1 MSFDGKTLRYQYYF
15 YGYDKLTDD
24 DRKWGSATDTLIKGT
39 TTING
44 LKIGSTQV
52 FTMTVTDAAIGFDF
66 HGTALWKTGYTNV
79 KNKNVVAQFNGA
91 FFEDVKNTM
100 QPIIGVTIKTNIK
113 EIDASDVRF
122 HENDLAVDFR
132 GATTFEDSSLILNVI
147 FAATKN
153 GAIVFQGKK
162 DSVFVQGQ
170 DAADKLFG
178 GTANDVLEGG
188 KGNDILMGNAGH
200 DTLYGGAG
208 ADDLYG
214 GAGQDVFV
222 FKAASD
228 LGTTA
233 NNSDTIFDFNSKDDR
248 INLSAIDANS
258 KLAGNQAFAF
268 IATKSFSGTAGEL
281 RYEKKSSDTNI
292 YGDVNG
298 DKKADFV
305 VHLDTALTLAK
316 DVFIL

>member
-15 YGYDKLTDD
+15 YGYDKLTDE
-24 DRKWGSATDTLIKGT
+24 DRKWGTATDTVIKGT

-44 LKIGSTQV
+44 LKVGSTQL
-52 FTMTVTDAAIGFDF
+52 FTMTVTDSAIGFDF
-66 HGTALWKTGYTNV
+66 HGMAIWKTGYTNA

-113 EIDASDVRF
+113 EINANDVRF
-122 HENDLAVDFR
+122 HENDLSVDFR
-132 GATTFEDSSLILNVI
+132 GATTLDDSSLILNVI

-153 GAIVFQGKK
+153 GSIVFQGKK

-178 GTANDVLEGG
+178 SSANDVLEGG
-188 KGNDILMGNAGH
+188 KGNDILMGNGGQ

-208 ADDLYG
+208 SDDLYG

-222 FKAASD
+222 FKSTSD
-228 LGTTA
+228 LGIKTT
-233 NNSDTIFDFNSKDDR
+233 NTDTIFDFNSKDDK
-248 INLSAIDANS
+248 IDLSAIDANT
-258 KLAGNQAFAF
+258 KLAGDQAFSF

-281 RYEKKSSDTNI
+281 RYEKKSSATYI

-298 DKKADFV
+298 DKKVDFV
-305 VHLDTALTLAK
+305 LHLDTAQTLAK
-316 DVFIL
+316 EFFIL